1 VSVDR
6 AAGLGDVP
14 RAELPLRRIV
24 MAVAVV
30 ALAAF
35 AVPVARKVVT
45 DALHSP
51 RPAVAHPDV
60 AAALW
65 DLTPVGITLWTPDL
79 HVPATVTRERL
90 LTDASL
96 WRRMHMVN
104 WNVAPE
110 GVREAGLDAMLA
122 AYADVLSSPS
132 QWDRM
137 TAHDWDRVP
146 QPVRTVAYRRMVQY
160 WSGFY
165 DVGAGHG
172 LPASLVTQTLAAIVM
187 SESWFDHRAVNVGFG
202 GQRDFGLA
210 QASEGAR
217 ARMRA
222 LHDAG
227 LVDVRLEDADYF
239 NPWAATRF
247 VAIWMTLLLDD
258 VDGDLEWAVRAYN
271 RGVSRAFDERGDAY
285 LAAVQRRLHRFI
297 QNRDSSPA
305 WSHVWWRAR
314 AIPWHP

>member
-1 VSVDR
+1 MTLQP
-6 AAGLGDVP
+6 AAKVRWRTEVP
-14 RAELPLRRIV
+14 ILPVVIV
-24 MAVAVV
+24 GAVV

-35 AVPVARKVVT
+35 AAPLADRIIT
-45 DALHSP
+45 GALDSP
-51 RPAVAHPDV
+51 PPAVPRVDV
-60 AAALW
+60 AGALW
-65 DLTPVGITLWTPDL
+65 DLTPVAITLWTPDL
-79 HVPATVTRERL
+79 HIPVTVTRERL
-90 LTDASL
+90 LTDHAL
-96 WRRMHMVN
+96 WRRMHLVN

-110 GVREAGLDAMLA
+110 DVRYDGLDAVLA
-122 AYADVLSSPS
+122 TYEHVLSSPS

-137 TAHDWDRVP
+137 DAHDWDWIP

-165 DVGAGHG
+165 DVGAAHG
-172 LPASLVTQTLAAIVM
+172 LPANLVTQTLAAIVM
-187 SESWFDHRAVNVGFG
+187 SESWFDHRAVNVGFE

-217 ARMRA
+217 ERMRA

-227 LVDVRLEDADYF
+227 LVDVRLEEPDYF

-247 VAIWMTLLLDD
+247 VAIWMRLLLDD

-285 LAAVQRRLHRFI
+285 LAAVQRRLYRFI
-297 QNRDSSPA
+297 RNRDSSPA
-305 WSHVWWRAR
+305 WSHVWWRGR
-314 AIPWHP
+314 AIPWTP